1 MNMQLATSAKSAI
14 TAVHSDSETE
24 ILQTL
29 SFRQRQILWAIC
41 WGLTARE
48 AGTMLEISPRT
59 VEIHKSLVLRKMNAR
74 NCADA
79 VRIAMTNG
87 FDCLPEPWS
96 KDLVA

>member
-1 MNMQLATSAKSAI
+1 MHLETISRAVPATVSHSA
-14 TAVHSDSETE
+14 DEPE
-24 ILQTL
+24 ILQAL
-29 SFRQRQILWAIC
+29 SGRQRQILWAIC

-48 AGTMLEISPRT
+48 AGSLLDISPRT

-87 FDCLPEPWS
+87 FDCLPEPWN
-96 KDLVA
+96 KDMVA